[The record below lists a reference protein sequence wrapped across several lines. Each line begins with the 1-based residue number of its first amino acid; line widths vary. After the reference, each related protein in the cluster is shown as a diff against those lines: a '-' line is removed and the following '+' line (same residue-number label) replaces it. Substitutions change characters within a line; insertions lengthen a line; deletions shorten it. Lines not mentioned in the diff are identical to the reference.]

1 MTLLYERISTHVL
14 EEIRSGVLGPGDRV
28 ASETELAAQF
38 DVSRITSKRALEVLR
53 EAGLIERVR
62 GKGSFVVQDLPDLDG
77 VTTPLRGRISGG
89 RTPQRRRPGTIGLVV
104 PDVSEAY
111 GLELLRAIE
120 ERCADHGVHLLV
132 RRTRG
137 RQSDEEKAVES
148 FAGSGEVD
156 GMIVFP
162 VHGDFYNASLLRQV
176 LDGYPIVLVD
186 RHLSGIPVSAVH
198 TDNVAAARALT
209 ARLLERGHSHV
220 AFVSPPPLN
229 TSSIEERL
237 EGFRSAF
244 AEHEPGRYHA
254 HQLTTLRATL
264 PGSFTPESVHTDLEM
279 IRAFRAGAP
288 QVTAYVACEY
298 NLARM
303 LDRAFASPTGR
314 STDSS
319 SDRQAA
325 RPADSAGD
333 GPGDQRADRQADS
346 AGDRSGDQRVGRS
359 ADRPT
364 DRQVDRSADR
374 PVIACFDSPG
384 DPISGS
390 PYLHVRQDQEKVG
403 RQAVDLLLARL
414 RGEQVPNLSL
424 VPFELVDADDN

>member
-1 MTLLYERISTHVL
+1 MTLLYERISTYVL
-14 EEIRSGVLGPGDRV
+14 EQIRSGALGPGDRV
-28 ASETELAAQF
+28 ASEMELAAQF
-38 DVSRITSKRALEVLR
+38 EVSRITSKRALEVLR

-62 GKGSFVVQDLPDLDG
+62 GKGSFVVQDLPDLNG
-77 VTTPLRGRISGG
+77 VTTPLRGRIAGG
-89 RTPQRRRPGTIGLVV
+89 PAPRRRPGTIGLVI

-137 RQSDEEKAVES
+137 RQPDEEKAVDS
-148 FAGSGEVD
+148 FVASGEVD

-209 ARLLERGHSHV
+209 ERLIELGHHHI
-220 AFVSPPPLN
+220 AFVSPPPQN

-237 EGFRSAF
+237 KGFHAAF
-244 AEHEPGRYHA
+244 SGREPGEHQA
-254 HQLTTLRATL
+254 HQLITLRATL
-264 PGSFTPESVHTDLEM
+264 PGSFTPEHVSADVAT
-279 IRAFRAGAP
+279 IRAFRAEAP
-288 QVTAYVACEY
+288 EVTAYVACEY

-303 LDRAFASPTGR
+303 LDRAFAPPEAQAPSPR
-314 STDSS
+314 
-319 SDRQAA
+319 
-325 RPADSAGD
+325 RPD
-333 GPGDQRADRQADS
+333 DQRDER
-346 AGDRSGDQRVGRS
+346 
-359 ADRPT
+359 
-364 DRQVDRSADR
+364 R

-384 DPISGS
+384 DPISGA
-390 PYLHVRQDQEKVG
+390 PYLHVRQDQDEMG

-414 RGEQVPNLSL
+414 RGESVPNLSL
-424 VPFELVDADDN
+424 VPFRIVDADDN